1 MARAP
6 ARIRSRRNRTSFRY
20 CLRLLAAT
28 VLAVVPAVLPPGVT
42 AQPAP
47 QRVDMVARVVL
58 SLLGYARWPAERES
72 IRLCVDNTSRYPAR
86 LLEGGTLSNGRQV
99 RTREVDVM
107 SEPLASNCDA
117 LYLGTMT
124 DVRRQRLAAELT
136 GRPVLVISEEDFEC
150 EVGSMFCLNIRES
163 QVSFRVNLDSLAR
176 SGVHVHPAVL
186 QLGRRRGASS

>member
-6 ARIRSRRNRTSFRY
+6 ARFRIIRNRSPLRY
-20 CLRLLAAT
+20 WLRLLTAAI
-28 VLAVVPAVLPPGVT
+28 LAIVPAVLPPGVT

-47 QRVDMVARVVL
+47 QRTDMVARVVF
-58 SLLGYARWPAERES
+58 SLLGYARWPSEREPV
-72 IRLCVDNTSRYPAR
+72 RLCVDNTSRYPAR
-86 LLEGGTLSNGRQV
+86 LLEGGTLSNGRTV

-107 SEPLASNCDA
+107 TEALASNCDA
-117 LYLGTMT
+117 LYLGAMT
-124 DVRRQRLAAELT
+124 DARRQRLGVELT

-150 EVGSMFCLNIRES
+150 EVGSMFCLNIREN